1 MKQDNKK
8 IARISQ
14 VVTAVLFCAFL
25 AGFGLLHILLPD
37 RTFSPVENR
46 TLSKMPD
53 FSWSAL
59 VDGSY
64 TSKLEKYLEDQ
75 FPLRDGWMGLKNR
88 YEYLLG
94 KREFHGVYLCG
105 DRLIH
110 KIEDASRAEQNIA
123 YLQKLTELTDVPV
136 YLGLIPTAAE
146 VYRDQLPAGA
156 ENFDQA
162 AYLKKVRESVPD
174 AVWVDMEKWMDGA
187 SDVSLFYRTDH
198 HWTSAGAWHG
208 YAALMEAMGEPF
220 EPLGT
225 PETVSKDFY
234 GTLYSSSG
242 VHWLAPDTIERYVS
256 GEGVTVENFEKGETH
271 GLYVDSFLGE
281 KDKYASF
288 LGGNTPLHIIRNPG
302 AASGEKLLVV
312 RDSYSDAMA
321 PFLSQYF
328 AEIHLV
334 DLRYYRTSVA
344 EYARENGMDRI
355 FVCYSVENFV
365 KDLDAVFMGR

>member
-46 TLSKMPD
+46 TLSSMPD

-64 TSKLEKYLEDQ
+64 TSRLEKYLEDQ

-123 YLQKLTELTDVPV
+123 YLQKLTELTDIPV

-187 SDVSLFYRTDH
+187 SGVSLFYRTDH

-225 PETVSKDFY
+225 PETVSEDFY

-256 GEGVTVENFEKGETH
+256 GESVTVENFEKGETH

-288 LGGNTPLHIIRNPG
+288 LGGNTPLYIIRNPE
-302 AASGEKLLVV
+302 AASEEKLLVV

-334 DLRYYRTSVA
+334 DLRYYRTSVV

>member
-123 YLQKLTELTDVPV
+123 YLQKLTELTNIPV

-146 VYRDQLPAGA
+146 VYRDQLPVGA

-162 AYLKKVRESVPD
+162 AYLEKVRESVPG
-174 AVWVDMEKWMDGA
+174 AVWVDIEKWMDGA
-187 SDVSLFYRTDH
+187 SGVSLFYRTDH

-225 PETVSKDFY
+225 PETVSDDFY

-288 LGGNTPLHIIRNPG
+288 LGGNTPLYIIRNPE

-365 KDLDAVFMGR
+365 KDMDAVFMGR

>member
-1 MKQDNKK
+1 MKQDNRK

-46 TLSKMPD
+46 TLSSMPD

-64 TSKLEKYLEDQ
+64 TSRLEKYLEDQ

-123 YLQKLTELTDVPV
+123 YLQKLTELTDIPV

-187 SDVSLFYRTDH
+187 SGVSLFYRTDH

-225 PETVSKDFY
+225 PETVSEDFY

-242 VHWLAPDTIERYVS
+242 VHWLAPDTIERYVA
-256 GEGVTVENFEKGETH
+256 GESVTVENFEKGETH

-288 LGGNTPLHIIRNPG
+288 LGGNTPLYIIRNPE
-302 AASGEKLLVV
+302 AASEEKLLVV

-334 DLRYYRTSVA
+334 DLRYYRTSVV

>member
-1 MKQDNKK
+1 MKQDNRK

-46 TLSKMPD
+46 TLSSMPD

-64 TSKLEKYLEDQ
+64 TSRLEKYLEDQ

-123 YLQKLTELTDVPV
+123 YLQKLTELTDIPV

-187 SDVSLFYRTDH
+187 SGVSLFYRTDH

-225 PETVSKDFY
+225 PETVSEDFY

-288 LGGNTPLHIIRNPG
+288 LGGNTPLYIIRNPE
-302 AASGEKLLVV
+302 AASEEKLLVV

-344 EYARENGMDRI
+344 EYARENGMDQI

-365 KDLDAVFMGR
+365 KDMDAVFMGR

>member
-59 VDGSY
+59 VDGGY

-123 YLQKLTELTDVPV
+123 YLQKLTELTDIPV

-187 SDVSLFYRTDH
+187 SGVSLFYRTDH

-225 PETVSKDFY
+225 PETVSDDFY

-256 GEGVTVENFEKGETH
+256 GEGITVENFEKGETH
-271 GLYVDSFLGE
+271 GLYVDSFLEE

-288 LGGNTPLHIIRNPG
+288 LGGNTPLYIIRNPE
-302 AASGEKLLVV
+302 AASEEKLLVV

-365 KDLDAVFMGR
+365 KDMDAVFMGR

>member
-1 MKQDNKK
+1 MKQDNRK

-46 TLSKMPD
+46 TLSSMPD

-64 TSKLEKYLEDQ
+64 TSRLEKYLEDQ

-110 KIEDASRAEQNIA
+110 KLEDTSRAEQNIA
-123 YLQKLTELTDVPV
+123 FLQKLTEKTDLPV

-146 VYRDQLPAGA
+146 AYRDQLPAGS

-162 AYLKKVRESVPD
+162 AYLEKVRASVPD
-174 AVWVDMEKWMDGA
+174 AVWVDMEKWMAGP

-198 HWTSAGAWHG
+198 HWTSAGAWRG
-208 YAALMEAMGEPF
+208 YAALMESMGEQAA
-220 EPLGT
+220 PLGT
-225 PETVSKDFY
+225 PETVSEEFY
-234 GTLYSSSG
+234 GTLYSTSG
-242 VHWLAPDTIERYVS
+242 VHWLEPDTIERYVS
-256 GEGVTVENFEKGETH
+256 GQGVTVEAGGETR
-271 GLYVDSFLGE
+271 GLYVDSFLDE
-281 KDKYASF
+281 KDQYASF
-288 LGGNTPLHIIRNPG
+288 LGGNGPLYIVRNPA
-302 AASGEKLLVV
+302 AASGETLLVV
-312 RDSYSDAMA
+312 RDSYSDSLA
-321 PFLSQYF
+321 PFLSQQF
-328 AEIHLV
+328 AEIHLL
-334 DLRYYRTSVA
+334 DLRYYRTGVA
-344 EYARENGMDRI
+344 QYAQDVGADRI
-355 FVCYSVENFV
+355 LVCYSVENFI
-365 KDLDAVFMGR
+365 KDLDAVFLAQ

>member
-1 MKQDNKK
+1 MKQDNRK

-46 TLSKMPD
+46 TLSRMPD

-59 VDGSY
+59 ADGSY

-123 YLQKLTELTDVPV
+123 YLQKLTELTDIPV

-174 AVWVDMEKWMDGA
+174 AVWVDMEKWVDGA
-187 SDVSLFYRTDH
+187 SGVSLFYRTDH

-225 PETVSKDFY
+225 PETVSENFY

-256 GEGVTVENFEKGETH
+256 GESVTVENFEKGETH

-288 LGGNTPLHIIRNPG
+288 LGGNTPLYIIRNPE
-302 AASGEKLLVV
+302 ATSEEKLLVV

-334 DLRYYRTSVA
+334 DLRYYRTSVV

>member
-1 MKQDNKK
+1 MKQDNRK

-64 TSKLEKYLEDQ
+64 TSRLEKYLEDQ

-123 YLQKLTELTDVPV
+123 YLQKLTELTDIPV

-187 SDVSLFYRTDH
+187 SGVSLFYRTDH

-208 YAALMEAMGEPF
+208 YAALMEAMGEPS

-225 PETVSKDFY
+225 PETVSEDFY

-271 GLYVDSFLGE
+271 GLYVDSFLEE

-288 LGGNTPLHIIRNPG
+288 LGGNTPLYIIRNPE
-302 AASGEKLLVV
+302 AASEEKLLVV

-344 EYARENGMDRI
+344 EYARENGMDQI

-365 KDLDAVFMGR
+365 KDMDAVFMGR

>member
-8 IARISQ
+8 IARMSQ

-25 AGFGLLHILLPD
+25 AVFGLLHILLPD

-46 TLSKMPD
+46 TLSRMPE

-162 AYLKKVRESVPD
+162 AYLEKVRESVPD
-174 AVWVDMEKWMDGA
+174 TVWVDMEKWMDGA
-187 SDVSLFYRTDH
+187 SGVSLFYRTDH

-225 PETVSKDFY
+225 PETVSDDFY

-256 GEGVTVENFEKGETH
+256 GAGVTVENFEKGETH

-288 LGGNTPLHIIRNPG
+288 LGGNTPLYIIRNPE
-302 AASGEKLLVV
+302 AASEEKLLVV

>member
-8 IARISQ
+8 IARMSQ

-25 AGFGLLHILLPD
+25 AAFGLLHILLPD

-46 TLSKMPD
+46 TLSRMPE

-75 FPLRDGWMGLKNR
+75 FPLRDSWMGLKNR

-110 KIEDASRAEQNIA
+110 KIEDASRAEQNIS
-123 YLQKLTELTDVPV
+123 YLQKLTELTDIPV

-146 VYRDQLPAGA
+146 VYRDQLPVGA

-162 AYLKKVRESVPD
+162 AYLEKVRESVPD
-174 AVWVDMEKWMDGA
+174 TVWVDMEKWMDGA
-187 SDVSLFYRTDH
+187 SGVSLFYRTDH

-225 PETVSKDFY
+225 PETVSDDFY

-256 GEGVTVENFEKGETH
+256 GAGVTVENFEKGETH

-288 LGGNTPLHIIRNPG
+288 LGGNTPLYIIRNPE
-302 AASGEKLLVV
+302 AASEEKLLVV

>member
-110 KIEDASRAEQNIA
+110 KIEDASRAEQNIS
-123 YLQKLTELTDVPV
+123 YLQKLTELTDIPV

-146 VYRDQLPAGA
+146 VYRDQLPVGA

-162 AYLKKVRESVPD
+162 AYLEKVRESVPG
-174 AVWVDMEKWMDGA
+174 AVWVDIEKWMDGA
-187 SDVSLFYRTDH
+187 SGVSLFYRTDH

-208 YAALMEAMGEPF
+208 YAALMEAMGEPS

-225 PETVSKDFY
+225 PETVADDFY

-288 LGGNTPLHIIRNPG
+288 LGGNTPLYIIRNPE

-344 EYARENGMDRI
+344 EYAQENGMERI

-365 KDLDAVFMGR
+365 KDMDAVFMGR

>member
-1 MKQDNKK
+1 MKQDNRK

-46 TLSKMPD
+46 TLSSMPD

-64 TSKLEKYLEDQ
+64 TSRLEKYLEDQ

-123 YLQKLTELTDVPV
+123 YLQKLTELTDIPV
-136 YLGLIPTAAE
+136 YLGVIPTAAE

-187 SDVSLFYRTDH
+187 SGVSLFYRTDH

-225 PETVSKDFY
+225 PETVSENFY

-271 GLYVDSFLGE
+271 GLYVDSFLEE

-288 LGGNTPLHIIRNPG
+288 LGGNTPLYIIRNPE
-302 AASGEKLLVV
+302 AASEEKLLVV

-334 DLRYYRTSVA
+334 DLRYYRTSVV

>member
-1 MKQDNKK
+1 MKQDNRK

-46 TLSKMPD
+46 TLSSMPD

-64 TSKLEKYLEDQ
+64 TSRLEKYLEDQ

-123 YLQKLTELTDVPV
+123 YLQKLTELTDIPV

-187 SDVSLFYRTDH
+187 SGVSLFYRTDH

-225 PETVSKDFY
+225 PETVSEDFY

-271 GLYVDSFLGE
+271 GLYVDSFLEE

-288 LGGNTPLHIIRNPG
+288 LGGNTPLYIIRNPE

-334 DLRYYRTSVA
+334 DLRYYRTSVV
-344 EYARENGMDRI
+344 EYARENGMDQI

-365 KDLDAVFMGR
+365 KDMDAVFMGR

>member
-8 IARISQ
+8 IARMSQ

-25 AGFGLLHILLPD
+25 AAFGLLHILLPD

-46 TLSKMPD
+46 TLSRMPD

-59 VDGSY
+59 ADGSY

-75 FPLRDGWMGLKNR
+75 FPLRDSWMGLKNR

-123 YLQKLTELTDVPV
+123 YLQKLTELTDIPV

-187 SDVSLFYRTDH
+187 SGVSLFYRTDH

-225 PETVSKDFY
+225 PETVSENFY

-256 GEGVTVENFEKGETH
+256 GESVTVENFEKGETH

-288 LGGNTPLHIIRNPG
+288 LGGNTPLYIIRNPE
-302 AASGEKLLVV
+302 AASEEKLLVV

-334 DLRYYRTSVA
+334 DLRYYRTSVV

>member
-1 MKQDNKK
+1 MKQNNKK
-8 IARISQ
+8 ISRISQ
-14 VVTAVLFCAFL
+14 AVTAILFCGFL
-25 AGFGLLHILLPD
+25 AGFGLLHVLLPD

-46 TLSKMPD
+46 TLAQLPE

-59 VDGSY
+59 TDGSY
-64 TSKLEKYLEDQ
+64 TAKLETYLEDQ

-110 KIEDASRAEQNIA
+110 KIEDAGRAEQNIT
-123 YLQKLTELTDVPV
+123 YLQKLTELTDIPV

-146 VYRDQLPAGA
+146 VYRDALPAGS

-162 AYLKKVRESVPD
+162 AYLEKVRESVPD
-174 AVWVDMEKWMDGA
+174 AVWVDIAQALTEHRREQM
-187 SDVSLFYRTDH
+187 FYRTDH
-198 HWTSAGAWHG
+198 HWTSQGAYYG
-208 YAALMEAMGEPF
+208 YGALMGAMGEQP

-225 PETVSKDFY
+225 PETVSDDFY
-234 GTLYSSSG
+234 GTLYSTSG
-242 VHWLAPDTIERYVS
+242 VHWLEPDTIERYVS
-256 GEGVTVENFEKGETH
+256 GEGVTVENTEKGETH

-288 LGGNTPLHIIRNPG
+288 LGGNTPLYIVRNRS
-302 AASGEKLLVV
+302 ATSSEKLLVV
-312 RDSYSDAMA
+312 RDSYSDSMA
-321 PFLSQYF
+321 PFLSRYF
-328 AEIHLV
+328 AEIHLI

-344 EYARENGMDRI
+344 EYAQENGMDRI

>member
-1 MKQDNKK
+1 MKQDNRK

-46 TLSKMPD
+46 TLSSMPD

-64 TSKLEKYLEDQ
+64 TSRLEKYLEDQ

-123 YLQKLTELTDVPV
+123 YLQKLTELTDIPV

-187 SDVSLFYRTDH
+187 SGVSLFYRTDH

-225 PETVSKDFY
+225 PETVSENFY

-256 GEGVTVENFEKGETH
+256 GESVTVENFEKGETH
-271 GLYVDSFLGE
+271 GLYVDSFLEE

-288 LGGNTPLHIIRNPG
+288 LGGNTPLYIIRNPE
-302 AASGEKLLVV
+302 AASEEKLLVV

-334 DLRYYRTSVA
+334 DLRYYRTSVV

>member
-14 VVTAVLFCAFL
+14 AVTAVLFCAFL

-123 YLQKLTELTDVPV
+123 YLQKLTELTDIPV

-162 AYLKKVRESVPD
+162 AYLEKVRESVPD

-187 SDVSLFYRTDH
+187 SDMSLFYRTDH

-225 PETVSKDFY
+225 PETVSDDFY

-288 LGGNTPLHIIRNPG
+288 LGGNTPLYIIRNPE

-344 EYARENGMDRI
+344 EYARENGMDQI

-365 KDLDAVFMGR
+365 KDMDAVFMGR

>member
-162 AYLKKVRESVPD
+162 AYLEKVRESVPD

-187 SDVSLFYRTDH
+187 SGVSLFYRTDH

-225 PETVSKDFY
+225 PETVSEDFY

-256 GEGVTVENFEKGETH
+256 GESVTVENFEKGETH

-288 LGGNTPLHIIRNPG
+288 LGGNTPLYIIRNPE
-302 AASGEKLLVV
+302 AASEEKLLVV

-344 EYARENGMDRI
+344 EYARENGMDQI

-365 KDLDAVFMGR
+365 KDMDAVFMGR